1 MSTPARNSTRRY
13 GGVAIVLHWGM
24 AILLIALVA
33 IGLYMTRLSDVGYD
47 QVKIR
52 LIIFHKELGIVALWL
67 AMMRFAWRLGNELP
81 SLVRGLPEWQMVA
94 ARFVHLCFYALMFA
108 LPVTG
113 WLMSS
118 AAGFSVPFV
127 GLFYLPDLIGYNE
140 HRFQVLLQ
148 VHKVL
153 GYALIPFICVHAG
166 AALRHHFVS
175 RDDTLRKM
183 LPAQPSWPTSS
194 PADSPAASPLAPSSN
209 GRRP

>member
-1 MSTPARNSTRRY
+1 MRRY
-13 GGVAIVLHWGM
+13 GGVAIALHWTM

-33 IGLYMTRLSDVGYD
+33 MGLYMTRLPDVGYD

-52 LIIFHKELGIVALWL
+52 LIIYHKELGIV
-67 AMMRFAWRLGNELP
+67 LP
-81 SLVRGLPEWQMVA
+81 ALVRGMPEWQMVA

-108 LPVTG
+108 LPMTG

-118 AAGFSVPFV
+118 AAGFPVPFF
-127 GLFYLPDLIGYNE
+127 GLFYLPDLIDYNE
-140 HRFQVLLQ
+140 RHFQVLLQ
-148 VHKVL
+148 VHKWL

-183 LPAQPSWPTSS
+183 LPAQPSQS
-194 PADSPAASPLAPSSN
+194 
-209 GRRP
+209 